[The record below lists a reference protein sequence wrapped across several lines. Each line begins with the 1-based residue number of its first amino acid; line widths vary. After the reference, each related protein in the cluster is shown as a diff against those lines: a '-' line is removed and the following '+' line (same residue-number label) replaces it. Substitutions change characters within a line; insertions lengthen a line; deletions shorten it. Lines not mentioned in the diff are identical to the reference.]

1 MPTHHFVPKL
11 AETLH
16 ASPRAQAN
24 ALRALALAPEE
35 APEKEWAPR
44 AVAALRLGAEWAG
57 EKWKPD
63 VAEAGVQEAA
73 VAKHYARLAEQ
84 LRHAKS

>member
-11 AETLH
+11 AQTLH

-24 ALRALALAPEE
+24 ALKALAMAPEE
-35 APEKEWAPR
+35 MIEKEWAPR
-44 AVAALRLGAEWAG
+44 AVAALRLGSEWAG
-57 EKWKPD
+57 ERWDPNLN
-63 VAEAGVQEAA
+63 EAGVKEAL

-84 LRHAKS
+84 LRHAKK